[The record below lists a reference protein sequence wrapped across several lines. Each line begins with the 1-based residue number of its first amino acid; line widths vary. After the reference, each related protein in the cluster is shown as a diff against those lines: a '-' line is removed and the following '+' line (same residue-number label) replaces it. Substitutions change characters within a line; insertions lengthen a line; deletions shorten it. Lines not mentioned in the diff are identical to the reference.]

1 MPASSS
7 EEESNQL
14 FEESISYLKRSL
26 LLSAKTQ
33 QRVGLRV
40 RILIRG
46 VMIGLVVT
54 LLSIF
59 YLIYLLTNQV
69 NSLSDS
75 LDRITTEAVAMRN
88 SVDNIQIVL
97 MSFETQMDVM
107 PALNYSVEKIS
118 GDVVTISDG
127 MNGITHNISK
137 VSTELT
143 DLHGAMRGLSGK
155 VTGLDQ
161 TLFRVERDM
170 NSSSKPFRRFNQMNP
185 MNHLP

>member
-1 MPASSS
+1 MPTSSS
-7 EEESNQL
+7 EESNQL

-26 LLSAKTQ
+26 LLSANTQ

-46 VMIGLVVT
+46 VMIGLVIT

-75 LDRITTEAVAMRN
+75 LDNITIEAVAMRN
-88 SVDNIQIVL
+88 SMDNIQIVL
-97 MSFETQMDVM
+97 MSFQTQMDIM

-127 MNGITHNISK
+127 MNGITQNISK
-137 VSTELT
+137 VSSDLT
-143 DLHGAMRGLSGK
+143 VLNAAMQGLSGK

-161 TLFRVERDM
+161 TLFKVERDM

-185 MNHLP
+185 LNHMP

>member
-1 MPASSS
+1 MPTPIS

-14 FEESISYLKRSL
+14 FEDSITYLKHSL

-33 QRVGLRV
+33 QRVGFRV

-46 VMIGLVVT
+46 VMVGLVVT
-54 LLSIF
+54 LFSIF

-69 NSLSDS
+69 ESLSGS
-75 LDRITTEAVAMRN
+75 LDRITLEALAMRN
-88 SVDNIQIVL
+88 SMDNIQIVL
-97 MSFETQMDVM
+97 MSFQTQMDVM

-127 MNGITHNISK
+127 MNGITRNVSK
-137 VSTELT
+137 VSSELTELN
-143 DLHGAMRGLSGK
+143 GAMQGLSGK
-155 VTGLDQ
+155 VTGLDE
-161 TLFRVERDM
+161 TLFKVERDM

-185 MNHLP
+185 MNHMP